1 MPDVPAGVAPWVVYQ
16 EVPVSVS
23 PMLVLLP
30 CTVVLGLLMNVT
42 VGSFKKYL

>member
-1 MPDVPAGVAPWVVYQ
+1 
-16 EVPVSVS
+16 
-23 PMLVLLP
+23 MLVLLP